1 MQIQFELT
9 MNNVVVNDKLIDQI
23 IIQWPEELT
32 ADELLDVSLRWMMT
46 KYFLI
51 NRMDGLQKVKDSSL
65 SIQPILT

>member
-9 MNNVVVNDKLIDQI
+9 MNNAVVNDKLIDQI

>member
-9 MNNVVVNDKLIDQI
+9 MNNAVVNGKLIDQI